1 MNTTTCY
8 GCQNNCPGQL
18 SHMDI
23 GGCLYTESQPIKII
37 KKESK
42 PEENYCVECGV
53 NMGPNNPRQLCG
65 KWRCHNDYKH
75 Q

>member
-8 GCQNNCPGQL
+8 GCQNNCPDQL

-37 KKESK
+37 KKE
-42 PEENYCVECGV
+42 PESEPEKNYCVECGV
-53 NMGPNNPRQLCG
+53 NMGSNNHRQLCG
-65 KWRCHNDYKH
+65 KWRCHN